1 MAPRKGSTCPAR
13 QGLWPALQ
21 LDHHPEDRPL
31 GVTRDYSSTPAK
43 SGDIGRPYSISSSA
57 RVRQI
62 AQSALSAKRKRRKLT
77 RADRWRVRLRFW
89 KIVLACGAA
98 LALQVPAKAAHAD
111 ACKNL
116 LGQFKSAV
124 DRANREVATTVK
136 NLQESASQVPN
147 DKRRIALI
155 AQSCAASA
163 EAAGVLKSYR
173 IVIAECM
180 GDRDRAQ
187 SDFLQELDRSI
198 SQIRVALDK
207 ACR

>member
-1 MAPRKGSTCPAR
+1 MR
-13 QGLWPALQ
+13 LW
-21 LDHHPEDRPL
+21 
-31 GVTRDYSSTPAK
+31 
-43 SGDIGRPYSISSSA
+43 
-57 RVRQI
+57 QI
-62 AQSALSAKRKRRKLT
+62 M
-77 RADRWRVRLRFW
+77 
-89 KIVLACGAA
+89 LACGAA
-98 LALQVPAKAAHAD
+98 VALQVPARAAPAD
-111 ACKNL
+111 ACKSL
-116 LGQFKSAV
+116 LVQFKGAV
-124 DRANREVATTVK
+124 DRANREVSTTAK
-136 NLQESASQVPN
+136 NLQESVSQVPN

-173 IVIAECM
+173 IVVAECM

>member
-1 MAPRKGSTCPAR
+1 LLSLPCQQTEKGA
-13 QGLWPALQ
+13 GLALI
-21 LDHHPEDRPL
+21 
-31 GVTRDYSSTPAK
+31 V
-43 SGDIGRPYSISSSA
+43 GDFRL
-57 RVRQI
+57 RLRQI
-62 AQSALSAKRKRRKLT
+62 M
-77 RADRWRVRLRFW
+77 
-89 KIVLACGAA
+89 LACGAVF
-98 LALQVPAKAAHAD
+98 ALQVPAKAAPAD
-111 ACKNL
+111 ACKSL
-116 LGQFKSAV
+116 LAQFKSAV
-124 DRANREVATTVK
+124 DRANREVSTTVK

-180 GDRDRAQ
+180 DGRDRAQ

-198 SQIRVALDK
+198 SQIRVTLDK